1 MKIDRLMGILTI
13 LLRQDRVTA
22 PELAQRFEVSRRTIN
37 RDIEDLCKAGLPVV
51 TIQGQG
57 GGISIAEG
65 YRIDRA
71 VFTREEL
78 RDMLAGLMGM
88 DSVSKTPRLRS
99 VTEKLS
105 GRNTVADDVFFIDLA
120 SHYQQPLTQKIDV
133 IKAAIL
139 DGRLVSFRYASQSGT
154 TRRVIEP
161 YRLVFKWSA
170 WYVWGYCRKRRD
182 FRLFKLNRLWDLEPG
197 AAHGAVRDLPLD
209 ELSRDT
215 YFQREEY
222 RLKALFAE
230 SEGYRLIEEYGAGC
244 FTETDRG
251 LYLERGFVS
260 YENMRQW
267 VLSFG
272 SRVRV
277 LEPTALRDELRRQ
290 AQDILSF
297 YGET

>member
-22 PELAQRFEVSRRTIN
+22 PELAERFEVSRRTIN
-37 RDIEDLCKAGLPVV
+37 RDIEDLCKAGLPIV

-78 RDMLAGLMGM
+78 RDVLAGLMGM
-88 DSVSKTPRLRS
+88 DSVSKTPRLRTL
-99 VTEKLS
+99 TEKLS
-105 GRNTVADDVFFIDLA
+105 PQGAADEVFYIDLA
-120 SHYQQPLTQKIDV
+120 SHYQAPLTQKIDLL
-133 IKAAIL
+133 KTAIL
-139 DGRLVSFRYASQSGT
+139 EGRLVSFQYACQSGAG
-154 TRRVIEP
+154 RRVIEP

-170 WYVWGYCRKRRD
+170 WYVWGYCPERED
-182 FRLFKLNRLWDLEPG
+182 FRLFKLNRLWDPELGEV
-197 AAHGAVRDLPLD
+197 HGAIRELPLE
-209 ELSRDT
+209 ELAQDG
-215 YFQREEY
+215 YFQQDGY
-222 RLKALFAE
+222 RLKAVFSE
-230 SEGYRLIEEYGAGC
+230 SEAYRLIEEYGAGC
-244 FTETDRG
+244 YEETVQG

-272 SRVRV
+272 DRARV
-277 LEPTALRDELRRQ
+277 LEPETLREDIRRQ
-290 AQDILSF
+290 ARAILSF
-297 YGET
+297 YDET